1 MSNPT
6 RPTLGGRREAREQAL
21 LLAYQVEARSGDLA
35 AVLAEQVI
43 DPDQFTADALAGVFG
58 DLARIDGAISQRLRD
73 WPLDRIAAI
82 DRAVLRVATWE
93 LHERPEISTAVV
105 LNEAVELAKRYGTDD
120 SGAFVNGV
128 LSSVARDVRG
138 DTVPPRPPAL
148 ESESADGEDHELS
161 DGRTVDETFGLTAPE
176 ESES

>member
-21 LLAYQVEARSGDLA
+21 LLAYQVEARSGDLE

-43 DPDQFTADALAGVFG
+43 DPDPFTAAALSGVFD
-58 DLARIDGAISQRLRD
+58 DLARIDGAISTRLRD

-93 LHERPEISTAVV
+93 LYERPEISTAVV

-120 SGAFVNGV
+120 SGSFVNGV

-138 DTVPPRPPAL
+138 DTVPPVPKPAGDDAQA
-148 ESESADGEDHELS
+148 EDDVAVDVAAADELAA
-161 DGRTVDETFGLTAPE
+161 TE